1 MTFDFSSNHPSL
13 VHSLYEHHDT
23 TNFFYRPQSSIPMTN
38 VNDSVALHKRRCR
51 TNLRNAELSKR
62 TFRIFLEKQIL
73 SHVEVEIRKNIHEAQ
88 TPLTPDFDY
97 KSEFTLNHAR
107 LLTLSPSLQTTVSG
121 KMSIKNDLNL
131 PNLEAEVHSSNRAI
145 RISNAIITADSEIN
159 VYEDSVQNKSKVCT
173 YTAST
178 SNQNKFTNPKINT
191 TANKESHTFMYNT
204 TSPEWF
210 QDNEVVSVHG
220 SLLSET
226 ISDISSHSTDLQ
238 RHTHHKR
245 CRWRRILFCCIN

>member
-1 MTFDFSSNHPSL
+1 MTEVD
-13 VHSLYEHHDT
+13 
-23 TNFFYRPQSSIPMTN
+23 
-38 VNDSVALHKRRCR
+38 DSVALHKRRCR

-73 SHVEVEIRKNIHEAQ
+73 SHVEVEIRKNIHEVQ
-88 TPLTPDFDY
+88 TPLTPNFDY
-97 KSEFTLNHAR
+97 NKSDFTLNHVR

-131 PNLEAEVHSSNRAI
+131 PNLEAEVYSSNRAI
-145 RISNAIITADSEIN
+145 RISNTIITADSEIN

-173 YTAST
+173 VATYTAST
-178 SNQNKFTNPKINT
+178 SKQNKSTNPKIN
-191 TANKESHTFMYNT
+191 TANKESHTLMYN

-210 QDNEVVSVHG
+210 QDNEIVSVHG

-226 ISDISSHSTDLQ
+226 ISDISLHSTDLQ
-238 RHTHHKR
+238 RNIHHKR
-245 CRWRRILFCCIN
+245 CRWKRILFCCIN

>member
-1 MTFDFSSNHPSL
+1 M
-13 VHSLYEHHDT
+13 
-23 TNFFYRPQSSIPMTN
+23 IN
-38 VNDSVALHKRRCR
+38 VNNSVALHKRRCR

-97 KSEFTLNHAR
+97 SKNDFTLNHAR

-121 KMSIKNDLNL
+121 KMFIKNDLNL

-145 RISNAIITADSEIN
+145 IISNAIITANSEIN

-178 SNQNKFTNPKINT
+178 SNQNMSTNPKINI

-226 ISDISSHSTDLQ
+226 MSDISSHSIDLQ
-238 RHTHHKR
+238 RNTHHKR

>member
-1 MTFDFSSNHPSL
+1 MTFDFSSNHPS
-13 VHSLYEHHDT
+13 VHSLNEHHDT
-23 TNFFYRPQSSIPMTN
+23 TNFFYRPQSSTATDID
-38 VNDSVALHKRRCR
+38 DSVTLHKRRCR

-97 KSEFTLNHAR
+97 NKSDFTLNHAR

-121 KMSIKNDLNL
+121 KTSIRNDLNL
-131 PNLEAEVHSSNRAI
+131 PNLEAEMYSSNRAI
-145 RISNAIITADSEIN
+145 RISNAVITADSEIN

-178 SNQNKFTNPKINT
+178 SNQNKFINLKINT

-226 ISDISSHSTDLQ
+226 ISDSSHSVDLQ
-238 RHTHHKR
+238 RNTHHKR